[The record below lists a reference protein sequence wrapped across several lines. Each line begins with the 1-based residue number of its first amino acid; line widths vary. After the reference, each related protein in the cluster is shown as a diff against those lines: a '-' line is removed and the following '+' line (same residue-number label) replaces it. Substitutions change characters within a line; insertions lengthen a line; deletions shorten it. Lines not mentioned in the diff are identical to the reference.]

1 MIQSLESKIN
11 LLRVEFG
18 SVPTVVKNNSAASNS
33 YDSGLLKQKD
43 SEIRKL
49 KNELEIKEAEKETL

>member
-1 MIQSLESKIN
+1 M
-11 LLRVEFG
+11 LRVEFG

-43 SEIRKL
+43 GEIRKL